1 MMMTETTDAP
11 KETTTEPAVAESRA
25 KRHLKGWAKW
35 SHRLIYVG
43 ILLPVMLVLGF
54 AGAIHFM
61 DFNQYKP
68 QLESEFQKRTGY
80 ELSIEGK
87 VGVSVW
93 PFSLSAEKVTVA
105 SPVGFDQPL
114 AEIDQAEVTLS
125 LWALFVEQRLKAS
138 GLELIG
144 PRLNL
149 IENSSGQR
157 NIQPLVAAGFAPAQ
171 ARLASM
177 FQSPSSS
184 PLWMTPGSWVIGEAN
199 AASTETATSSESW
212 DLEALIMRDGS
223 VTWQSPQDSLA
234 LKHLSLMAYDLIP
247 GRPSEVMLSGQLA
260 SNRLAF
266 QTQLDAQGQMVLS
279 KGMQSVT
286 LTDWQ
291 ADLRLQSTDSDEIPP
306 LQATL
311 KLVQAELDREKA
323 MFHVKQAALLS
334 VLGRMEVSGSGSW
347 PFQSGK
353 PLKGTLSMDRVNVR
367 QWARHTGLNLPR
379 FQSDQALTDVSVTLQ
394 GQWQGAQWSLEE
406 VVVKLDQASL
416 EGWMRRDPD
425 GRIRFDWQGSNWN
438 LDNYQ
443 AWLKPRSQDGVA
455 PGQADEKEG
464 VPSDAV
470 SEVPVSGT
478 KAQARSV
485 LPLGLPIKGLRTW
498 PVEGDLALTQLRH
511 QGVSYDEVRAS
522 MQSES
527 GRWHLQPLSLQLY
540 QGQIETELT
549 LDVSG
554 ETPAYSTSGQ
564 ISDVAMQ
571 PLMTDAWEQSRLSGD
586 LFLQFQLASKG
597 VNPQLLKQN
606 ANGRFEGEIR
616 DGAYHG
622 MDLNRLLSGQSA
634 QPGQTRFESLSFGA
648 PVKEGVVDWQ
658 TLEVTSERFS
668 AQGSGTWNW
677 GRGELSMRFDLN
689 YDRPPA
695 GLAMLEGLSVPVT
708 VAGPTDQMVWQA
720 PLDKLLQTPDNQKK
734 LLDAVRQLL
743 N

>member
-1 MMMTETTDAP
+1 MTEPT
-11 KETTTEPAVAESRA
+11 ETTTEQATTDSRA

-54 AGAIHFM
+54 AGAVHFM

-80 ELSIEGK
+80 ALSVEGE

-93 PFSLSAEKVTVA
+93 PFSLSVETVTVA
-105 SPVGFDQPL
+105 SPDGFEQPL

-138 GLELIG
+138 GVELIG

-149 IENSSGQR
+149 IEKAGGQR
-157 NIQPLVAAGFAPAQ
+157 NYQPLVARLAPVQ
-171 ARLASM
+171 ASLASM

-199 AASTETATSSESW
+199 AATTDTATSESW
-212 DLEALIMRDGS
+212 DLEALIVRDG
-223 VTWQSPQDSLA
+223 VLTWQSPQGNLA
-234 LKHLSLMAYDLIP
+234 LKHLSLMAYDLMP
-247 GRPSEVMLSGQLA
+247 ERPSEVMLSGQLA
-260 SNRLAF
+260 SSGLAF
-266 QTQLDAQGQMVLS
+266 QTQLDARGQMVLTN
-279 KGMQSVT
+279 GMQSVT
-286 LTDWQ
+286 LNDWQ
-291 ADLRLQSTDSDEIPP
+291 ADLRLQPTDSDEVPP
-306 LQATL
+306 LQATF
-311 KLVQAELDREKA
+311 KLAQAQLDREKD

-334 VLGRMEVSGSGSW
+334 VLGRMEASGSGPW

-353 PLKGTLSMDRVNVR
+353 PLAGSLSMDRVNVR

-379 FQSDQALTDVSVTLQ
+379 FQSDQALTDVSLTLQ

-406 VVVKLDQASL
+406 VVAKLDQASL

-425 GRIRFDWQGSNWN
+425 GRIRFDWQGADWN
-438 LDNYQ
+438 LDHYQ
-443 AWLKPRSQDGVA
+443 AWLKPRSQDSAA
-455 PGQADEKEG
+455 PDQATEENGKENG
-464 VPSDAV
+464 NSASDSVSDAV
-470 SEVPVSGT
+470 SPDA
-478 KAQARSV
+478 KAQPRSV
-485 LPLGLPIKGLRTW
+485 LPVGLPIKGLRTW
-498 PVEGDLALTQLRH
+498 QVEGDVALTHLRH

-522 MQSES
+522 VQSES
-527 GRWHLQPLSLQLY
+527 GRWHLQPFMLRLY

-554 ETPAYSTSGQ
+554 ETPVYTTSGQ

-606 ANGRFEGEIR
+606 ATGRFEGEIR

-634 QPGQTRFESLSFGA
+634 QPGETRFESLNFAA
-648 PVKEGVVDWQ
+648 PVKDGVVDWE
-658 TLEVTSERFS
+658 TLAVTSERFS
-668 AQGSGTWNW
+668 AQGSGNWDW
-677 GRGELSMRFDLN
+677 GRGEVSMRFDLN
-689 YDRPPA
+689 YDRPPK